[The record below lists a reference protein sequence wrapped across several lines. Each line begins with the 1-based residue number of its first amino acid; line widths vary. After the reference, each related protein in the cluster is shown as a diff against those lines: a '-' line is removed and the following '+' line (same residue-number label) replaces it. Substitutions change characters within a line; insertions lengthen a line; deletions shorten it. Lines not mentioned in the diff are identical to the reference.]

1 MDSKESQKFL
11 ENLVYMEDN
20 PDWEPLVASFI
31 DQNCQVE
38 PQLAENLSADA
49 FQSELESKMKSVV
62 SSFIKKYMKR
72 LRELQGII
80 DLQNEETFQLKSE
93 ISAVKEENEQ
103 LNEMSLTLL
112 SQIKK
117 LQKYIKESDILGSIL
132 RGEIAKQK
140 HQNKM
145 LVNALKE
152 LYDGNEELATK
163 ILANTFSADAENPK
177 TAADRILT
185 SPEAHYK
192 RHNLS
197 LIPGENLPTD
207 KGFRTSA
214 SAYSA
219 RSRRRA
225 PGGQSVGELFESER
239 AYSVT
244 EGPASLG
251 EEQIKE
257 AQEFEQTYD
266 FERKLNEA
274 LMENNEEG
282 ENEELYSFEETG
294 NEMSDKIGSIT
305 LGRGSDYVSPS
316 LSISDKD
323 KKSPPKFLR
332 KVTKVKSLFYR
343 EDGSIGKS
351 IFDFDNLVE
360 PSSATFAFPE
370 LELVEEDNQ
379 FPVKKLERVPKWLR
393 SQKNKGK
400 ENHKKANIE
409 YKFWLLHVIY

>member
-1 MDSKESQKFL
+1 MDKESQKFL

-38 PQLAENLSADA
+38 SQLAENLSPDEL
-49 FQSELESKMKSVV
+49 QSELESKMKSVV

-80 DLQNEETFQLKSE
+80 DLQNEETSQLKSE

-177 TAADRILT
+177 SAADRILT
-185 SPEAHYK
+185 SPENHYK

-197 LIPGENLPTD
+197 LIPGENLPNE
-207 KGFRTSA
+207 KGFRMSA

-219 RSRRRA
+219 RSRRRT
-225 PGGQSVGELFESER
+225 PGGQSVGGGFESER
-239 AYSVT
+239 VYCPT
-244 EGPASLG
+244 EGGDSEAEG
-251 EEQIKE
+251 QINE
-257 AQEFEQTYD
+257 AQAFDQAYD

-274 LMENNEEG
+274 LMENNEED
-282 ENEELYSFEETG
+282 ENEELYSFEDTG
-294 NEMSDKIGSIT
+294 NETSERIGSIT

-316 LSISDKD
+316 LSISDRD
-323 KKSPPKFLR
+323 KRSPAKIVG
-332 KVTKVKSLFYR
+332 KGAKAKSLFYR
-343 EDGSIGKS
+343 EDGSIGVGKS

-393 SQKNKGK
+393 PQKNKHK
-400 ENHKKANIE
+400 ENQKKAANIE
-409 YKFWLLHVIY
+409 